1 LQQKII
7 RSGLLQKKSRRM
19 MNKKWRQ
26 KMLNSFPSTA
36 AFIVNLEKNK
46 RRSIKA
52 LSGDLLSLNAY
63 SILKQISTNF
73 RINCWTQFL
82 KRPDF
87 SITLF
92 IA

>member
-1 LQQKII
+1 
-7 RSGLLQKKSRRM
+7 M

-52 LSGDLLSLNAY
+52 LLGDLLSLNVY

-73 RINCWTQFL
+73 
-82 KRPDF
+82 
-87 SITLF
+87 SY
-92 IA
+92 